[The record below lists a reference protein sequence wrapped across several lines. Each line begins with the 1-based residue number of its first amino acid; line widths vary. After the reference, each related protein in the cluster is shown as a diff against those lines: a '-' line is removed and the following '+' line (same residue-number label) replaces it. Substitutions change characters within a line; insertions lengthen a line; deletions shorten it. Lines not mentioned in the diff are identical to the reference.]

1 MDRQDVKTTKQL
13 VYIVAIHL
21 SEQNIPERRVQIKL
35 HHNIRSQRNIK
46 ITGSPQQYCVI
57 SQKLSAMQQQS
68 QQYHHVLLH
77 LVAFL
82 LHHAQSQLQTQEM
95 L

>member
-13 VYIVAIHL
+13 VYIVTIHL
-21 SEQNIPERRVQIKL
+21 AEQNIPERRVQIKL
-35 HHNIRSQRNIK
+35 HNNIRPQRNIK
-46 ITGSPQQYCVI
+46 IISHPQQYSII
-57 SQKLSAMQQQS
+57 SQKLSAMQQQP

-82 LHHAQSQLQTQEM
+82 LHYAQSQLQTQEM